1 MKCFA
6 HSSPMR
12 VKERVDCAVII
23 LFYFISKCNLPTR
36 KTAQSAR
43 LFIYIADEDCED
55 NLPSKHGCTLGGLWD
70 CKDWAQYGYCDYDWL
85 GVNWACVT
93 TPPGKV
99 KDHCKRSCNMCSK

>member
-1 MKCFA
+1 MSFIKWPANDTTPVRFFIC
-6 HSSPMR
+6 
-12 VKERVDCAVII
+12 II
-23 LFYFISKCNLPTR
+23 
-36 KTAQSAR
+36 
-43 LFIYIADEDCED
+43 DEDCED

-70 CKDWAQYGYCDYDWL
+70 CKDWAQFGYCDYDWL